1 MNVPNLYSLDSE
13 GEEEHTESV
22 DPVLEVGPPAFRAG
36 SNRFLGG
43 PGFVLALAKMRRLAV
58 QIQAVETDDLREEG
72 HFEVGREGHETERAL
87 LAQRGVKSSFE
98 FVLIRTTRRW
108 IQASASTNQ
117 GPEKGDLVRTERA
130 VGVQGGQDRAEDQ
143 EDCRLL
149 PLAAHRLPSATKS
162 GLKFEPFLVWQRQI
176 CLCWPGNR
184 DPGFVDLVLF

>member
-1 MNVPNLYSLDSE
+1 
-13 GEEEHTESV
+13 
-22 DPVLEVGPPAFRAG
+22 
-36 SNRFLGG
+36 
-43 PGFVLALAKMRRLAV
+43 MRRLAV

-72 HFEVGREGHETERAL
+72 HFEVGREGHDTERAL

-117 GPEKGDLVRTERA
+117 GPEKGDLVFTERA
-130 VGVQGGQDRAEDQ
+130 VGVQGGQNRAEDQ

-149 PLAAHRLPSATKS
+149 PLAAHRLGWTKS
-162 GLKFEPFLVWQRQI
+162 GLKFEPFLGWQRQI

-184 DPGFVDLVLF
+184 DSRIVDLVQS